1 MTSYVSC
8 EAGSTGG
15 GLGNTLFKLAAII
28 DYGYKYNKTPVI
40 CNLKKNYYHNN
51 GGMILLNKFFT
62 EFTKNKLN
70 TVSQDPLTIIN
81 FTKFSQKNSRIY
93 EEFPNVEGNVYLG
106 GYLEC
111 YKYISDNTRDIMND
125 LVTSNDNYVQIAKSL
140 FNIIKEHFNDYDED
154 SYIFVHVRRG
164 DQCIHMREGE
174 HLDYA
179 YLAKAYNKIKEL
191 RKKENMNVIVFSD
204 DIKWCYDNFKIF
216 PNVYYLDNISNMYIE
231 LILMSMINNCILNV
245 IYCHNNINYIS
256 TYSWWGAFLG
266 NKNKIVTTH
275 NKTLSD
281 FAEYLLPEWILVE

>member
-1 MTSYVSC
+1 MPAGLIIIIMTSYVSC

-28 DYGYKYNKTPVI
+28 DYGNKYNKIPVI
-40 CNLKKNYYHNN
+40 CNLKKDYYHNN
-51 GGMILLNKFFT
+51 EGMILL
-62 EFTKNKLN
+62 NKLN

-81 FTKFSQKNSRIY
+81 FTKFVQKNPRIY
-93 EEFPNVEGNVYLG
+93 EEFPNVEGNAYIS

-191 RKKENMNVIVFSD
+191 RKK
-204 DIKWCYDNFKIF
+204 KIC
-216 PNVYYLDNISNMYIE
+216 M
-231 LILMSMINNCILNV
+231 
-245 IYCHNNINYIS
+245 
-256 TYSWWGAFLG
+256 
-266 NKNKIVTTH
+266 
-275 NKTLSD
+275 
-281 FAEYLLPEWILVE
+281 